1 MEKNQH
7 LTKSTAS
14 ELGVIWSQYI
24 NDSLSR
30 CTLRYFLN
38 HIEDDQIKEVAQLA
52 LKLSEA
58 HLVKIKQ
65 FLSKENYPIP
75 VGFTD
80 QDVTVDAPRLFTD
93 TYVIMYLQIMAIHG
107 MTRYAGAVGSSL
119 RADYVTYFMDC
130 TNETM
135 ELYSKA
141 SKIVL
146 EKGIITKAPALNNQ
160 QEVDYIQKQS
170 FLTGWLGSRRPI
182 NAVEISGT
190 YLNLQKTMAKM
201 VLELG
206 FSQVA
211 ESKKVR
217 EYMERSRQVCH
228 KHFKR
233 LSAMLEEDNLHV
245 PKTFETEVTDSTAP
259 PFSDKLM
266 MYLVTSL
273 LSSAIAYY
281 GEALALCQRRDL
293 SATYFRMITEI
304 GVLAEDGFNIL
315 IDNGWVEQPP
325 TATDHGGLSKS
336 K

>member
-1 MEKNQH
+1 MKKKRH

-14 ELGVIWSQYI
+14 ELGILWSQYI

-30 CTLRYFLN
+30 CILRYFLF
-38 HIEDDQIKEVAQLA
+38 HIEDEQIKDVVQNA
-52 LKLSEA
+52 LTLSEA
-58 HLVKIKQ
+58 HLEKIKQ
-65 FLSKENYPIP
+65 FLSLENYPIP
-75 VGFTD
+75 IGFTD
-80 QDVTVDAPRLFTD
+80 DDVTVDAPTLFTD
-93 TYVIMYLQIMAIHG
+93 TYIIMYVQVMSIHG

-119 RADYVTYFMDC
+119 RADYIKYFIDC

-135 ELYSKA
+135 DLYTQS
-141 SKIVL
+141 SRVVL
-146 EKGIITKAPALNNQ
+146 EKGIITKAPTLNNQ
-160 QEVDYIQKQS
+160 PKVDFIQRQS

-217 EYMERSRQVCH
+217 EYMERGRQVCH

-233 LSAMLEEDNLHV
+233 LSTMLEEDNLHV
-245 PKTFETEVTDSTAP
+245 PKTFETEVTDSIVP

-266 MYLVTSL
+266 MYHVTTL

-293 SATYFRMITEI
+293 SAAYFRMITEI
-304 GVLAEDGFNIL
+304 GVIAEDGVNIL
-315 IDNGWVEQPP
+315 IDNGWMEQPP
-325 TATDHGGLSKS
+325 TATDHGGLSKN